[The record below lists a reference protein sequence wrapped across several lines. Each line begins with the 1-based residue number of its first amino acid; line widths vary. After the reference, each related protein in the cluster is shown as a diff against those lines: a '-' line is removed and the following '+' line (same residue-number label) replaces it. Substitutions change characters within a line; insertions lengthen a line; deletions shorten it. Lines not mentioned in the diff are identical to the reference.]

1 MSHIAVVSWAADK
14 CRSLLGCCHP
24 NRLVVVVVRWVASH
38 RRSVVDFRTVGAW
51 LSKSGGGG
59 GGGDGDGFNKLIGH
73 SVDIRCSTSS
83 KVSVDVVGTYS
94 IVEVSLS

>member
-14 CRSLLGCCHP
+14 CRSLLGSCHP
-24 NRLVVVVVRWVASH
+24 NRLVVVVVCWVASH
-38 RRSVVDFRTVGAW
+38 RHSAVDFRTVGAW

-59 GGGDGDGFNKLIGH
+59 SGGDGFNQLIGR
-73 SVDIRCSTSS
+73 SVDIHCSTSS